1 MPDRTF
7 YRCVDIIEQTDI
19 STGVSGLSNTNEFE
33 QILVRRLPL
42 GTKQALRDL
51 ARSHGRSSVE
61 DELRHIIAEATG
73 GRDETP
79 GGPLIDFIYSAQDFR
94 RERGGF
100 EFESSTAPRRD
111 EDLFA

>member
-1 MPDRTF
+1 M
-7 YRCVDIIEQTDI
+7 
-19 STGVSGLSNTNEFE
+19 SGLSNTNEFE

-61 DELRHIIAEATG
+61 DELRHIIAKAAGHRNEAAA
-73 GRDETP
+73 
-79 GGPLIDFIYSAQDFR
+79 GPLIDFLYSAQEFR
-94 RERGGF
+94 REHGGF
-100 EFESSTAPRRD
+100 EFESSTARRRD